1 MSKYRRKTKVRK
13 DPHKI
18 AKGTKVH
25 EPEPKKKKERGEVID
40 WTDLNWEDPLEHEDF
55 SQG

>member
-1 MSKYRRKTKVRK
+1 VSKYRRKTKVRK

-55 SQG
+55 SQ